1 MQKHIILLIFNTLP
15 KLVLGSVLTCINE
28 LIPNIVSIENDKH
41 FCKTTFYAYMLNVY
55 IIWKLFSSSF
65 T

>member
-55 IIWKLFSSSF
+55 II
-65 T
+65 